1 MAGKKKICFLQVAH
15 YPNDDR
21 VFFHQTEL
29 LRRNN
34 FDVSIISTRYK
45 CLDLESDFCFDDSGM
60 AKSAVSKEISQ
71 ILIKIKPD
79 IIICDNPLAVYFA
92 SKYKRKFQKNVKI
105 IIDVT
110 EWYPSK
116 KNLVNLNTFKRFIK
130 KNALKMLN
138 FYSGFV
144 VDGFVFGEYHKAKM
158 FKKRFK
164 RKAFVDLPY
173 YPDLK
178 YIKQANTKSD
188 FANWNFLYAG
198 SLTKEKGFENVIK
211 AVNACA
217 LNNSNCNFV
226 LNVISSNIP
235 SKEQSDYISQMP
247 GNVEVIFKNTLPFVD
262 FCKEIANYDLFFDL
276 RETDNENNK
285 CLPIKLFYY
294 MACGRPMIFSNLDAI
309 RLQVPEIDEFGALT
323 NPEDYEN
330 ISKIVS
336 GYIAD
341 NDKYNKHSAT
351 ALEYSR
357 KKYNWDLIAD
367 GFVKFITNELD

>member
-1 MAGKKKICFLQVAH
+1 MASKKKICFLQVAH
-15 YPNDDR
+15 FPNDDR

-29 LRRNN
+29 LRKNN
-34 FDVSIISTRYK
+34 FDVSIISTRTNNSN
-45 CLDLESDFCFDDSGM
+45 LESVFCFDDSGM

-79 IIICDNPLAVYFA
+79 IIICDNPLAVFFA
-92 SKYKRKFQKNVKI
+92 SKYKRKFQRNVKI

-116 KNLVNLNTFKRFIK
+116 KNLVNLNFFKRFIK
-130 KNALKMLN
+130 KIALKMLN

-144 VDGFVFGEYHKAKM
+144 VDGFIFGEFHKAKM

-164 RKAFVDLPY
+164 KKTFVDLPY

-178 YIKQANTKSD
+178 YIRQANAKTD
-188 FANWNFLYAG
+188 FSTWKFLYAG
-198 SLTKEKGFENVIK
+198 SLTKEKGFENVIA

-217 LNNSNCNFV
+217 TNNPNCNFF
-226 LNVISSNIP
+226 LNVISSGTLN
-235 SKEQSDYISQMP
+235 KNQSEYISKMP
-247 GNVEVIFKNTLPFVD
+247 DNVGVAFKNTFPFED

-276 RETDNENNK
+276 REKDKENNK

-367 GFVKFITNELD
+367 GFLKFITDEFD